1 MRHDKSCI
9 STLGAS
15 AGGDESSKESII
27 EEAQSNEYKQA
38 HFFLSFAIVRAQ
50 YQQGRGFGTNT
61 HQQNDATHSST
72 MKTSLAVACRLIFCI
87 LGATAFLHAIPSR
100 TRRRVYFSKSGDS
113 ALQKD
118 GKNVDL
124 DPSVA
129 EKFKV
134 VTCMSTS
141 CSQKRKTF
149 GMDSLATF
157 GAFFSRS
164 TEGNAPSVR
173 VEEGPCLGACKL
185 APCVAIEHDDFVGNV
200 ALEGMTESE
209 FSDRV

>member
-1 MRHDKSCI
+1 
-9 STLGAS
+9 
-15 AGGDESSKESII
+15 
-27 EEAQSNEYKQA
+27 
-38 HFFLSFAIVRAQ
+38 
-50 YQQGRGFGTNT
+50 
-61 HQQNDATHSST
+61 
-72 MKTSLAVACRLIFCI
+72 
-87 LGATAFLHAIPSR
+87 
-100 TRRRVYFSKSGDS
+100 VYFSKLGDDS
-113 ALQKD
+113 ALLQD

-141 CSQKRKTF
+141 CNEERKKF

-164 TEGNAPSVR
+164 KEGNAPSVR
-173 VEEGPCLGACKL
+173 VEEGPCLGGCKF
-185 APCVAIEHDDFVGNV
+185 APCVAIEHDDFIGNV